1 MKKLLLVLLV
11 GLCGTAIGA
20 TLNDAK
26 RKAVAQ
32 KLIADE
38 VKIKDAAWSTPGTLL
53 VGVLNDGSNRDGY
66 ANYVCEVLY
75 DEGLK
80 GKKVIVKV
88 IDIGVLVSKN
98 KRVTLGQAI
107 CK

>member
-1 MKKLLLVLLV
+1 VSF
-11 GLCGTAIGA
+11 CDFSGTDKPYEASIPES
-20 TLNDAK
+20 K
-26 RKAVAQ
+26 QKAVAQ
-32 KLIADE
+32 KPIKEE

-53 VGVLNDGSNRDGY
+53 VGVLNDGTNRNGY

-88 IDIGVLVSKN
+88 IDIGVLVNQN
-98 KRVTLGQAI
+98 KRVTLGQAS